1 MRRTRVRTLSSG
13 PSGLAGDAIRADRMM
28 ALLEIFVVIRRII
41 ATGRIN
47 GRADF
52 GVASLQLRASFQ
64 RRSPP

>member
-1 MRRTRVRTLSSG
+1 
-13 PSGLAGDAIRADRMM
+13 MM

-52 GVASLQLRASFQ
+52 GVANLQLRASFQ